1 MRVLAELDRRTEFL
15 KKIINNA
22 METLTGRL
30 TADAKVSVVN
40 GDKKVVNFSIAM
52 NDSYKS
58 NGETVRTTTYVDCAY
73 WINEG
78 VGEYLKKGLMVTL
91 FGRLGSR
98 AWLDKEGNAH
108 SAITLNTSQIKFLGG
123 GNSET
128 AEKPAEKAG
137 KKQGATAGTDE
148 DDLPF

>member
-1 MRVLAELDRRTEFL
+1 
-15 KKIINNA
+15 

-40 GDKKVVNFSIAM
+40 NDKKVVNFSIAM
-52 NDSYKS
+52 NDSYRS

-78 VGEYLKKGLMVTL
+78 VGEYLKKGLIVTL

-98 AWLDKEGNAH
+98 AWLDKDGNPQ
-108 SAITLNTSQIKFLGG
+108 SAITLNTSRIIFVGG
-123 GNSET
+123 GASENNE
-128 AEKPAEKAG
+128 AAAKKEG
-137 KKQGATAGTDE
+137 KKQTAKAGA
-148 DDLPF
+148 DDDDMPF

>member
-1 MRVLAELDRRTEFL
+1 
-15 KKIINNA
+15 

-52 NDSYKS
+52 NDSYRS

-73 WINEG
+73 WINEA
-78 VGEYLKKGLMVTL
+78 VGEYLKKGLVVQL
-91 FGRLGSR
+91 FGRLGAR
-98 AWLDKEGNAH
+98 AWNDKDGNAH
-108 SAITLNTSQIKFLGG
+108 AAITLNVSRIIFIGG
-123 GNSET
+123 AT
-128 AEKPAEKAG
+128 ADNADKPAQKAE
-137 KKQGATAGTDE
+137 KKQGANAGSDD

>member
-1 MRVLAELDRRTEFL
+1 
-15 KKIINNA
+15 
-22 METLTGRL
+22 
-30 TADAKVSVVN
+30 
-40 GDKKVVNFSIAM
+40 M

-73 WINEG
+73 WINSG
-78 VGEYLKKGLMVTL
+78 VGEYLTKGLMVTL

-98 AWLDKEGNAH
+98 AWIDNDGNAH

-123 GNSET
+123 GNSTEA
-128 AEKPAEKAG
+128 AEKPAPKAG
-137 KKQGATAGTDE
+137 KKQGANATGGDD

>member
-1 MRVLAELDRRTEFL
+1 
-15 KKIINNA
+15 

-52 NDSYKS
+52 NDSYRS

-73 WINEG
+73 WINEA
-78 VGEYLKKGLMVTL
+78 VGEYLKKGLVVQL
-91 FGRLGSR
+91 FGRLGAR
-98 AWLDKEGNAH
+98 AWNDKDGNAH
-108 SAITLNTSQIKFLGG
+108 AAITLNVSRIIFLTGK
-123 GNSET
+123 SAET
-128 AEKPAEKAG
+128 DKPVEKAG
-137 KKQGATAGTDE
+137 KKQGENAGGGDD

>member
-1 MRVLAELDRRTEFL
+1 
-15 KKIINNA
+15 

-52 NDSYKS
+52 NDSYRS
-58 NGETVRTTTYVDCAY
+58 NGETVKTTTYVDCAY
-73 WINEG
+73 WINAG

-91 FGRLGSR
+91 FGRLSSR
-98 AWLDKEGNAH
+98 AWNDKDGNAH

-123 GNSET
+123 SNSEA
-128 AEKPAEKAG
+128 AENPAPKAG
-137 KKQGATAGTDE
+137 KKQGANAGCGED

>member
-1 MRVLAELDRRTEFL
+1 
-15 KKIINNA
+15 

-52 NDSYKS
+52 NDSYRS
-58 NGETVRTTTYVDCAY
+58 NGETIRTTTYVDCAY
-73 WINEG
+73 WINAG
-78 VGEYLKKGLMVTL
+78 VGEYLKKGLNVKL

-98 AWLDKEGNAH
+98 AWNDKDGNAH
-108 SAITLNTSQIKFLGG
+108 STITLNTSRIEFLGSAV
-123 GNSET
+123 SE
-128 AEKPAEKAG
+128 PVEKAG
-137 KKQGATAGTDE
+137 KKQGAPAGGGED

>member
-1 MRVLAELDRRTEFL
+1 
-15 KKIINNA
+15 

-52 NDSYKS
+52 NDSYRS

-73 WINEG
+73 WINAG

-98 AWLDKEGNAH
+98 AWVDKDGNAR
-108 SAITLNTSQIKFLGG
+108 SVITLNTSQIKFLGG
-123 GNSET
+123 GNSAEA
-128 AEKPAEKAG
+128 AEKPEQKAG
-137 KKQGATAGTDE
+137 KKQGANATGGED

>member
-1 MRVLAELDRRTEFL
+1 
-15 KKIINNA
+15 

-52 NDSYKS
+52 NDSYRS

-73 WINEG
+73 WLNEG
-78 VGEYLKKGLMVTL
+78 VAEYLKKGLVVQL
-91 FGRLGSR
+91 LGRLGVR
-98 AWLDKEGNAH
+98 AWKDMDGDAH
-108 SAITLNTSQIKFLGG
+108 AAITLNVSRMVFLTGKT
-123 GNSET
+123 EQ
-128 AEKPAEKAG
+128 AEKPSA
-137 KKQGATAGTDE
+137 KKQGAATGGDD

>member
-1 MRVLAELDRRTEFL
+1 
-15 KKIINNA
+15 

-52 NDSYKS
+52 NDSYRS

-73 WINEG
+73 WINEA
-78 VGEYLKKGLMVTL
+78 VGEYLKKGLIVQI
-91 FGRLGSR
+91 FGRLGAR
-98 AWLDKEGNAH
+98 AWNDRDGNAH
-108 SAITLNTSQIKFLGG
+108 ASITLNVSRIIFIGG
-123 GNSET
+123 AN
-128 AEKPAEKAG
+128 AANADKPAKNTG
-137 KKQGATAGTDE
+137 KKQGANAGGGDD

>member
-1 MRVLAELDRRTEFL
+1 
-15 KKIINNA
+15 

-30 TADAKVSVVN
+30 TADAKVSMVK

-58 NGETVRTTTYVDCAY
+58 NGETVKTTTYVDVAY
-73 WINEG
+73 WINAG
-78 VGEYLKKGLMVTL
+78 IAEYLTKSTMVTL

-98 AWLDKEGNAH
+98 AWIDKDGNAQ
-108 SAITLNTSQIKFLGG
+108 SAITLNASQIKLLGG
-123 GNSET
+123 GN
-128 AEKPAEKAG
+128 ANNNHQKPAEKA
-137 KKQGATAGTDE
+137 KQKAGANAGAPDE

>member
-1 MRVLAELDRRTEFL
+1 
-15 KKIINNA
+15 

-30 TADAKVSVVN
+30 TANAKVSVVN

-58 NGETVRTTTYVDCAY
+58 NGETVRNTTYVDCAY
-73 WINEG
+73 WINAG

-98 AWLDKEGNAH
+98 AWVDKDGNPH

-123 GNSET
+123 GNAEPTEKSEQ
-128 AEKPAEKAG
+128 KAG
-137 KKQGATAGTDE
+137 KKQGANAGGGDE